1 MDKVIKPGQKFDLD
15 AKTAEKLV
23 RQGTIQLSSK
33 RANREIKEDEEK
45 EKFKNS
51 PVIPKEKHL
60 PNKDI
65 PR

>member
-1 MDKVIKPGQKFDLD
+1 MDKVIKHGQKFDLD
-15 AKTAEKLV
+15 SKTAEKLD

-45 EKFKNS
+45 QKFLYS
-51 PVIPKEKHL
+51 PVIPKEDQL
-60 PNKDI
+60 PNKVV